1 MLTGD
6 SAGAGKLIVPKKALI
21 LSSCATEGIFS
32 ILPIWNPA
40 GYYEFAQ
47 VIIRDSLTGHGM
59 TVETGESERIGFKFR
74 NAVEPY
80 YRSHLLNDGGSD
92 NGLTVLVEMSWAG
105 EDGRATQTFEY
116 KDSVVGTVCSSTNMD
131 YYFNLYGFSVLEIN
145 LSSVEMRGK
154 IVLDCGIELSTRTF
168 TPNS

>member
-1 MLTGD
+1 
-6 SAGAGKLIVPKKALI
+6 
-21 LSSCATEGIFS
+21 
-32 ILPIWNPA
+32 
-40 GYYEFAQ
+40 
-47 VIIRDSLTGHGM
+47 
-59 TVETGESERIGFKFR
+59 
-74 NAVEPY
+74 
-80 YRSHLLNDGGSD
+80 
-92 NGLTVLVEMSWAG
+92 MSWAG

-145 LSSVEMRGK
+145 LASVEMRGK